1 MLSPERM
8 LQQFG
13 LGLAVAIL
21 LDAFLIRC
29 LIVPAAIA
37 AAGRTRL
44 VDAALARAAPA
55 PHRAR
60 ARPGDGM
67 TRAFATAAAFAA
79 ALLDAG
85 CELDEDAGTIQ
96 SEERTVAT
104 ASGRVGALTATLGG
118 VGKLQPVELTA
129 KQAKVRISGIGNA
142 TVNVTED
149 LDAVVTGVGS
159 FESGA

>member
-1 MLSPERM
+1 MPRW
-8 LQQFG
+8 
-13 LGLAVAIL
+13 
-21 LDAFLIRC
+21 
-29 LIVPAAIA
+29 
-37 AAGRTRL
+37 
-44 VDAALARAAPA
+44 LARRLPRIALEPA
-55 PHRAR
+55 QVTA
-60 ARPGDGM
+60 

-118 VGKLQPVELTA
+118 VGKLQLVELTA

-149 LDAVVTGVGS
+149 LDAVVTGVGDIEYQGDPIVRS
-159 FESGA
+159 DVCGLGDVHPGRQ

>member
-1 MLSPERM
+1 
-8 LQQFG
+8 
-13 LGLAVAIL
+13 
-21 LDAFLIRC
+21 
-29 LIVPAAIA
+29 
-37 AAGRTRL
+37 
-44 VDAALARAAPA
+44 
-55 PHRAR
+55 
-60 ARPGDGM
+60 M

-104 ASGRVGALTATLGG
+104 ASGRVGALTVTLGG
-118 VGKLQPVELTA
+118 VGKLQLVELTA